1 MNWRFITRDPAS
13 MGSSYQPLG
22 RWATTRAEWVPIAL
36 AAAGVASSI
45 FGGAKAAKAAREA
58 ERKLAAEKAA
68 NDAWYRRRYNE
79 DYIDT
84 AAGQNMLRQLREAAL
99 DDWKR
104 ESGAAAVA
112 GGTDAAVAMA
122 KERGNKMVGNA
133 IANIAAND
141 TARKDNV
148 DAAYR
153 AENSRLTQQQI
164 QNDKER
170 AAAIS
175 QAASGVSDALLTGAA
190 MTWGGGGSKLAKMGT
205 DSGTNLF
212 QAKANYEYLNSIF
225 DKNPGL
231 WLSRVS

>member
-1 MNWRFITRDPAS
+1 

-22 RWATTRAEWVPIAL
+22 RWASKRAEWVPIAL

-45 FGGAKAAKAAREA
+45 FGGAKASKAAKEA

-84 AAGQNMLRQLREAAL
+84 AAGQNLVRRAKDFARENWQKAA
-99 DDWKR
+99 
-104 ESGAAAVA
+104 GAQAVA
-112 GGTDAAVAMA
+112 GGTDAAAAMA
-122 KERGNKMVGNA
+122 KERGNKMVGDA
-133 IANIAAND
+133 IADIASND
-141 TARKDNV
+141 TARKDNI

-212 QAKANYEYLNSIF
+212 QAQANYEYLNSIF

-231 WLSRVS
+231 WLSRV